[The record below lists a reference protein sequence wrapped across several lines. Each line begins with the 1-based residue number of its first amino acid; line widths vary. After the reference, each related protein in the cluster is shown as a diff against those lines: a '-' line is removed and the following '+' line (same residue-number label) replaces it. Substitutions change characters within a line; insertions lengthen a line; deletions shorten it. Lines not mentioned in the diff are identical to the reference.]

1 MILYK
6 NVDIKDLD
14 SILQNGILSLNECGN
29 DNWDEGK
36 RSDNSRDV
44 VYLFLPLAEQNS
56 FCNYGAALLEVE
68 IPSDKVKENELGK
81 CDVHNCEYVEYIVDK
96 VDTDCIK
103 RIYIPELF
111 KSVVEDSGEISDEAL
126 SRITWCGF
134 DATYYDDNGRKPCP
148 DDIMKQFAETAE
160 IMDAATFNFFRGKR
174 EDMRMIDLYDIKYIV

>member
-44 VYLFLPLAEQNS
+44 VYLFSPSTEQNT

-68 IPSDKVKENELGK
+68 IPNDKVKENELGK
-81 CDVHNCEYVEYIVDK
+81 CDVHNGEYVEYIVNK
-96 VDTDCIK
+96 VEPAYIK
-103 RIYIPELF
+103 QIYVPELF
-111 KSVVEDSGEISDEAL
+111 KGVVKDSGEVSDETL

-134 DATYYDDNGRKPCP
+134 TATYYNNKERKPCP
-148 DDIMKQFAETAE
+148 DDVMEQFAETAE
-160 IMDAATFNFFRGKR
+160 IMDAATFNFFRGTK
-174 EDMRMIDLYDIKYIV
+174 EDRKMIDLYDTKYIF